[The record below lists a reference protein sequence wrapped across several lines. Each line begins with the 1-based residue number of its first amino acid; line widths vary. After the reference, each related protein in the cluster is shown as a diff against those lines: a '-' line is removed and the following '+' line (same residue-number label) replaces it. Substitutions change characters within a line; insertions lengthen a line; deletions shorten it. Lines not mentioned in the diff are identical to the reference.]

1 MVKQFSRGGG
11 TVEFFK
17 EVEIFRKGF
26 KLLLERWNWDFLM
39 KGVLEVTSRELKNFQ
54 RGLRIFGEIKTFS
67 SVGVD
72 AFLGG

>member
-11 TVEFFK
+11 KVEFFK
-17 EVEIFRKGF
+17 EVEIFWEGF
-26 KLLLERWNWDFLM
+26 KLLLERWTWDFLM

-67 SVGVD
+67 SVGVE

>member
-1 MVKQFSRGGG
+1 MVKLFSRGGG
-11 TVEFFK
+11 KVEFFK
-17 EVEIFRKGF
+17 EVEIFREGF

-54 RGLRIFGEIKTFS
+54 KGLRIFGEIKTFS
-67 SVGVD
+67 SVGVE